1 MADNT
6 STGSSGSAAKA
17 SDSSKKVGLI
27 GLVGIV
33 ISAMIGGGIYNL
45 PQNMAADASAGAI
58 IIAWVVTG
66 IGIWFIA
73 NTFRI
78 LSAARPELTNGL
90 YTYAEKGFGKLIGF
104 FVAYGYWICN
114 CFALVAYSVLVMA
127 TLNYFVPDFSGG
139 NNIPSI
145 IGGSI
150 ITWIMYLLALQG
162 AKSTSFLNIIG
173 TIGKLLP
180 VAIFIIAVATVFKFS
195 VFMEGF
201 WGMKGAVDLT
211 FSWDNVMPQVQ
222 ATMLVTLWLFLGIE
236 GAVVVSGKAKS
247 QAAVRKATTIGFL
260 VTLALYIIV
269 SLLPLGVYSQADVG
283 AMADPS
289 MAAIMLDKFGKW
301 GEILVNAGVIVS
313 VLSSWL
319 VWMLML
325 GEMPLAASKSG
336 IFPKAFVK
344 ENKKGSPSTALLWTT
359 IIVQIVLVISFFIG
373 SNAWTTMI
381 SITSVMALPCY
392 LLLHALPVQDR
403 HQEGVPEGHLRQP
416 EHGGVHR
423 RGRLALRTVAHLR
436 RRAELPHGGVHRV
449 RRRPAA
455 LHRGRAPARPQGE
468 AVRQD
473 LRQGHRG
480 RGGGAG
486 HCRAHL
492 FHRHVRARQALGST
506 ATSRR

>member
-1 MADNT
+1 
-6 STGSSGSAAKA
+6 
-17 SDSSKKVGLI
+17 
-27 GLVGIV
+27 
-33 ISAMIGGGIYNL
+33 MIGPGQLEKSWPDRPGRHRHQRHDRRRHL
-45 PQNMAADASAGAI
+45 QPPPEHGRDASAGAI

-211 FSWDNVMPQVQ
+211 FSWDNV
-222 ATMLVTLWLFLGIE
+222 
-236 GAVVVSGKAKS
+236 
-247 QAAVRKATTIGFL
+247 
-260 VTLALYIIV
+260 
-269 SLLPLGVYSQADVG
+269 
-283 AMADPS
+283 
-289 MAAIMLDKFGKW
+289 
-301 GEILVNAGVIVS
+301 
-313 VLSSWL
+313 
-319 VWMLML
+319 
-325 GEMPLAASKSG
+325 
-336 IFPKAFVK
+336 
-344 ENKKGSPSTALLWTT
+344 
-359 IIVQIVLVISFFIG
+359 
-373 SNAWTTMI
+373 
-381 SITSVMALPCY
+381 
-392 LLLHALPVQDR
+392 
-403 HQEGVPEGHLRQP
+403 
-416 EHGGVHR
+416 
-423 RGRLALRTVAHLR
+423 
-436 RRAELPHGGVHRV
+436 
-449 RRRPAA
+449 
-455 LHRGRAPARPQGE
+455 
-468 AVRQD
+468 
-473 LRQGHRG
+473 
-480 RGGGAG
+480 
-486 HCRAHL
+486 
-492 FHRHVRARQALGST
+492 
-506 ATSRR
+506 